1 MFDKFYVITNL
12 KSKFIDGNKSANHKY
27 KERYIVIKILFVC
40 MGNICRSPAA
50 EGIFNK
56 LVEIEKLD
64 DSILTD
70 SAGTIGYHS
79 GELPDERMRRHG
91 QTRGYIFD
99 SRARQFNP
107 KKDFDKFDYII
118 TMDNENYSDIIA
130 LDSKHIYE
138 DKIIKMADFIFDQ
151 KINEVPDPYY
161 SGSEGF
167 EYVLNL
173 LEVGTKNILAK
184 VKEEIEIRNKK

>member
-1 MFDKFYVITNL
+1 M
-12 KSKFIDGNKSANHKY
+12 
-27 KERYIVIKILFVC
+27 IKVLFVC

-56 LVEIEKLD
+56 LVENDKLENKI
-64 DSILTD
+64 SAE
-70 SAGTIGYHS
+70 SAGTIGYHA

-91 QTRGYIFD
+91 QTRGYTFD

-107 KKDFDKFDYII
+107 KKDFDEFDFII
-118 TMDNENYSDIIA
+118 TMDNENYSDIMA
-130 LDSKHIYE
+130 LDSKQMYK
-138 DKIIKMADFIFDQ
+138 DKIIKMADFISDK
-151 KINEVPDPYY
+151 KIKEVPDPYY

-173 LEVGTKNILAK
+173 LEDGTKNLFIK
-184 VKEEIEIRNKK
+184 VKKEIEARNKK